1 MRRDLIRLSKF
12 LSLILR
18 HNPAAAGVQLDE
30 QGWIE
35 ITTLLT
41 AIQKQ
46 HPDFTRE
53 LLLEIVETNEKKRFA
68 LSPDGLRIRA
78 SQGHSIGVELGL
90 QPVIPPE
97 ILYHGTADCHLPS
110 IRMEGL
116 IRGKRDHVH
125 LSPDEATARKVGMRH
140 GRPVIL
146 VVESL
151 SMHEAGH
158 RFYLSENGVWL
169 TEKVP
174 VAFIRF
180 PG

>member
-1 MRRDLIRLSKF
+1 
-12 LSLILR
+12 
-18 HNPAAAGVQLDE
+18 VQLDE

-53 LLLEIVETNEKKRFA
+53 RLLEIVETNEKKRFA

-97 ILYHGTADCHLPS
+97 ILYLTMAP
-110 IRMEGL
+110 R
-116 IRGKRDHVH
+116 
-125 LSPDEATARKVGMRH
+125 T
-140 GRPVIL
+140 VI
-146 VVESL
+146 
-151 SMHEAGH
+151 
-158 RFYLSENGVWL
+158 
-169 TEKVP
+169 
-174 VAFIRF
+174 
-180 PG
+180 